1 MKKTWIALIA
11 LPVVAY
17 PAASWYLG
25 KQVQNTLDQQ
35 YAQAET
41 LPYIKVVERTY
52 DRGIFSATESV
63 TIEIF
68 GDLMRAMQK
77 TAAENGDAP
86 ATPAE
91 PLRLSFH
98 SNIQHGPWING
109 LSAATIDSELI
120 LPEALQAEAGK
131 LLGDQKPLTAHTV
144 IQLDSSGT
152 STVRVPA
159 FSSALPALDGGEPGQ
174 LSWDGFEANVR
185 FSADMAHYTME
196 GKAPR
201 LSIADGQGVQMTLT
215 GLRLDGDQQRLLA
228 DEPMLYGGT
237 QRFAIESIDLSG
249 PELEGKPVALK
260 QVEYTVDMPAQGDF
274 LDMKA
279 KMSAQVFQIGD
290 GNYGPAHY
298 DLSMNHL
305 HVRTV
310 AQLYKAMMGMYA
322 DPAIL
327 SGEGDPQAALA
338 VLAEPAMALLAHDP
352 EIRIDRL
359 SFNTPQGEARLEAQ
373 ARLPGITPEEVGNPM
388 MLIAKLDASGALSLP
403 EALMRD
409 MMVERTRSQMQAYD
423 PEATLT
429 DEHLAMVNAQLDAQ
443 LEQAAGQGY
452 ITRGDG
458 LVKSEFAF
466 RNGALTV
473 NGKPFNP
480 RGQ

>member
-11 LPVVAY
+11 LPVIAY
-17 PAASWYLG
+17 PATSWYLG
-25 KQVQNTLDQQ
+25 KQVQDSLDRQ

-41 LPYIKVVERTY
+41 LPYLKVVERTY
-52 DRGIFSATESV
+52 DRGIFSATETV
-63 TIEIF
+63 TIELF
-68 GDLMRAMQK
+68 GDMMRAMQK
-77 TAAENGDAP
+77 AAAESGDAP
-86 ATPAE
+86 AETTE

-98 SNIQHGPWING
+98 STIQHGPWING
-109 LSAATIDSELI
+109 LSAAVIDSELL
-120 LPEALQAEAGK
+120 LPEAIKTEAGK
-131 LLGDQKPLTAHTV
+131 VLGDQKPLTAHTV
-144 IQLDSSGT
+144 IHLDGSGV
-152 STVRVPA
+152 SQARIPA
-159 FSSALPALDGGEPGQ
+159 FATALPAIDGGEPGQ
-174 LSWDGFEANVR
+174 IGWDGFEANVS

-196 GKAPR
+196 GNAPR
-201 LSIADGQGVQMTLT
+201 LAVSDGKGVQMNMT
-215 GLRLDGDQQRLLA
+215 GLHLSGDQQRLLA
-228 DEPMLYGGT
+228 DEPLLYGGT
-237 QRFAIESIDLSG
+237 QRFSIDSMEISG

-260 QVEYTVDMPAQGDF
+260 QIEYTVDMPAQGDF

-279 KMSAQVFQIGD
+279 KMSAQVFQIGE

-305 HVRTV
+305 HTRTV
-310 AQLYKAMMGMYA
+310 AQLYKAMMSMYG

-327 SGEGDPQAALA
+327 SGQGDPQAALA

-359 SFNTPQGEARLEAQ
+359 SFNTPQGEARVQAQ
-373 ARLPGITPEEVGNPM
+373 ARLPGIAPEEVGNPM
-388 MLIAKLDASGALSLP
+388 LLIAKLDASGALSLP
-403 EALMRD
+403 EALMRE